1 MQRKTF
7 FFFRFFFGRNRLLL
21 QHYVIRYAFGSNI
34 IPPIDTTI
42 AGKVLD
48 CGCGPGTWVMEMA
61 TEYED
66 LDFYGF
72 DISPMYP
79 TAIHPKN
86 AHFSMGNLL
95 DPEIPFASDSYLLVH
110 QRNMLLGLTQDAWPG
125 VVQDLFRCVIPGG
138 HGWLQLS
145 EVDPIWSRP
154 GPISRS
160 VLKMLNETAQN
171 RNVDVLLPS
180 RLDQVLKDVGCENVK
195 MMMVEIP
202 IGPWG
207 GKIGMLWRD
216 VLKAEM
222 EALKPIVLQ
231 AALENAIAGGMDV
244 AVCGAEMTT
253 AEEWEEMMAQV
264 WAEMDQYHTFSRV
277 YLAYGQKP

>member
-1 MQRKTF
+1 MLGGREYYPDKTLPYLLPCDEQEAE
-7 FFFRFFFGRNRLLL
+7 RLLL
-21 QHYVIRYAFGSNI
+21 QHYVIRYAFGSNT
-34 IPPIDTTI
+34 IPPIDTTL

-61 TEYED
+61 TDYPD

-79 TAIHPKN
+79 SSIHPRN
-86 AHFSMGNLL
+86 AHFSVGNLL
-95 DPEIPFASDSYLLVH
+95 DPEIPYISDSFLLVH
-110 QRNMLLGLTQDAWPG
+110 QRNMLLGLTQEAWPG
-125 VVQDLFRCVIPGG
+125 VVQDLYRCVVPGG
-138 HGWLQLS
+138 QGWLQLS
-145 EVDPIWSRP
+145 EVDPIWARP
-154 GPISRS
+154 GPVSRS
-160 VLKMLNETAQN
+160 FLKMLNETAQT
-171 RNVDVLLPS
+171 RSVDILLPQ

-207 GKIGMLWRD
+207 GKIGVLWRD

-222 EALKPIVLQ
+222 EALKP
-231 AALENAIAGGMDV
+231 DV

-253 AEEWEEMMAQV
+253 SEEWDDMMVQV
-264 WAEMDQYHTFSRV
+264 WAEMDQYHTYSRV
-277 YLAYGQKP
+277 YLAHGQKP